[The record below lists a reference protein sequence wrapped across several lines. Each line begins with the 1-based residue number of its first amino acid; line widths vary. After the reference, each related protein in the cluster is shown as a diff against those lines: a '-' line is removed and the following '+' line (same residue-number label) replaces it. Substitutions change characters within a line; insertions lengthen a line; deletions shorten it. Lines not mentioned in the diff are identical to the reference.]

1 MAKNDETVE
10 PTVTF
15 NKKKLTTAGWIA
27 GGVLALG
34 ATFAAGAAVG
44 HAIDGPRGG
53 DFASGQFGP
62 QGEQHGGPHGDMHGG
77 PKGGHGMGDRD
88 GDVETNDDGQG
99 MGGMMAPTAPQG
111 GTTNNGSTTPAPAT
125 TP

>member
-15 NKKKLTTAGWIA
+15 NRKKLVTAGWIA

-34 ATFAAGAAVG
+34 ATFAVGSIAA
-44 HAIDGPRGG
+44 HAFDRFPGG
-53 DFASGQFGP
+53 DDFANGQHIGPGPFGP
-62 QGEQHGGPHGDMHGG
+62 QGGHGDGDG
-77 PKGGHGMGDRD
+77 DRGGHGPRD
-88 GDVETNDDGQG
+88 GDNEMNDDGPGAG
-99 MGGMMAPTAPQG
+99 MTAPNAPSAPTAPQN
-111 GTTNNGSTTPAPAT
+111 GTTTPAPST